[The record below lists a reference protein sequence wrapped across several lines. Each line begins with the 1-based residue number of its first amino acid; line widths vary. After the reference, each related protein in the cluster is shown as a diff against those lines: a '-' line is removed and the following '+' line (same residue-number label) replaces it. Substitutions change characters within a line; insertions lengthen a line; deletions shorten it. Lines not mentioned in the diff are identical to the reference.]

1 MEFQSDSRKWRNC
14 RGIQVFM
21 CLFFQMFYSFCLRSS
36 SRGRHYVLTREL
48 QSSLCFSISEYV
60 IPWMFRCSARLEILN
75 WGISLMASGW
85 ILVWLTINLVHYN
98 SIVFDIFDF
107 QSRLSCH
114 WRIGF
119 SPCWWFKVSCAVRA
133 LELLGWS
140 PAACVRIPQK
150 KAS

>member
-21 CLFFQMFYSFCLRSS
+21 CLFSNVSFILSS
-36 SRGRHYVLTREL
+36 FVVARETLCSDTRVTIIIV
-48 QSSLCFSISEYV
+48 FSISEYI